1 MYVTTR
7 WYRAPELLCFSS
19 SYGSAVD
26 MWSAGCIIAELFTR
40 KPLFQGT
47 DPLSQLEQVVRF
59 VGHPSEEDLEAVMN
73 EGALQFIEAL
83 PRSEVGALALPREAS
98 QRPLCAPAPLPALTG
113 IV

>member
-98 QRPLCAPAPLPALTG
+98 QPPLCAPAPLPALTG